1 MDAYYVS
8 EQPVIERA
16 NSMKVMRDIDVI
28 LGGCGLK
35 KVTDTISVYPDRENM
50 YTCHKIN
57 RARAVMHACK
67 RLSGQIIFIQYPTA
81 LGDKFIF
88 PHYIKS
94 IAKKNKVVF
103 ILRDLPGLKFGSA
116 FVTRVDKKV
125 LKSGYKIISHNQIM
139 TNYLVRKYRIPAHK
153 ITNLNIFDYL
163 TSNVSVDQ
171 RVKSNEIV
179 YAGDL
184 DINSRLIEKYKRAKI
199 DAKLNLYGP
208 TSSESTLNS
217 ANTKYCGI
225 FPSDLVNLKLK
236 GSFGLVW
243 DGVSLD
249 DCEGTY
255 GEYTKYNNPHK
266 ASLYIISRLPL
277 ITAKCAAISKF
288 VEVNHIGF
296 SVNSLKEIPEK
307 ISGITD
313 AEYQQMI
320 TNITLVANRVSSG
333 KYLEEI
339 VEKIINQA

>member
-1 MDAYYVS
+1 MGAYYVS

-35 KVTDTISVYPDRENM
+35 KVTDTFSVYPDRENR
-50 YTCHKIN
+50 YTWHKIKM
-57 RARAVMHACK
+57 ARAVVRACK
-67 RLSGQIIFIQYPTA
+67 KLNGELIFIQYPTA
-81 LGDKFIF
+81 LGDKYIF

-94 IAKKNKVVF
+94 IAKKNRVVF
-103 ILRDLPGLKFGSA
+103 ILRDLPGLKFKSP
-116 FVTRVDKKV
+116 FVTRVDKSV

-153 ITNLNIFDYL
+153 IVNLNIFDYL

-171 RVKSNEIV
+171 RKKSKEIV

-184 DINSRLIEKYKRAKI
+184 DINRQLIEKYKQAKI
-199 DAKLNLYGP
+199 DAELNLYGP
-208 TSSESTLNS
+208 SSSESTLNS
-217 ANTKYCGI
+217 DNTKYCGI

-243 DGVSLD
+243 DGVSLN
-249 DCEGTY
+249 DCKGVY

-277 ITAKCAAISKF
+277 ITSKCAAISKF

-296 SVNSLKEIPEK
+296 SVDSLEEIPEK
-307 ISGITD
+307 IDGISKE
-313 AEYQQMI
+313 EYQQMI

-333 KYLEEI
+333 KYLGEI